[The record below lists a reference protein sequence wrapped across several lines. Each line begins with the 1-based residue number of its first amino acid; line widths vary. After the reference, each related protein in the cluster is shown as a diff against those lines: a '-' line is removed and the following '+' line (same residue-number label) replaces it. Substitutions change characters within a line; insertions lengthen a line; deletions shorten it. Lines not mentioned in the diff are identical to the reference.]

1 MRYNIKGKNIEIS
14 ELTREKVSHKL
25 NRIKRLFPEDT
36 VMDVTIKQEKI
47 TLTVEVTASVNHRII
62 RAEVAASELIEAL
75 DKAVD
80 ILEKQVV
87 RYKKRLQTKSRQNT
101 AFLSEYNAI
110 PNFEDLDEKNDEPSI
125 KIVRN
130 KHFELRP
137 MDAWEAILQMELL
150 GHSFFVFRNG
160 ETDEINVVYK
170 RKDGAFGL
178 IEPEYR

>member
-14 ELTREKVSHKL
+14 ERTKEKVSSKL
-25 NRIKRLFPEDT
+25 NRINRLFPENT
-36 VMDVTIKQEKI
+36 VMDVTIAQEKI
-47 TLTVEVTASVNHRII
+47 YLVVEATASVNHRII
-62 RAEVAASELIEAL
+62 RAEVTASELMEAL

-87 RYKKRLQTKSRQNT
+87 KYKKRLQTKSRQNA
-101 AFLSEYNAI
+101 AFLPEYNTI
-110 PNFEDLDEKNDEPSI
+110 PSFDDLEEDDEASI
-125 KIVRN
+125 KIVKN

-160 ETDEINVVYK
+160 ETDEVNVVYK